1 MKIIVLNSK
10 GGVGKSTTATQVLAP
25 YLYIKNGQNDRVNL
39 IEFDDEN
46 SDNKSFSNSEI
57 LEAKTIK
64 VSGNDIDTALTDNVL
79 NYDDVI
85 LDIGG
90 NKTTTYVIDSLIDS
104 GVINAFDL
112 IVIPL
117 TDGEQDSVNAI
128 NVYNKIRENNDTSK
142 IIFAI
147 VWVNNSN
154 ENEIQILDFFGDL
167 KGRLDNREGLI
178 EKIKEDDRNIIKIS
192 DSEVIKYSRVFGITA
207 FELSKKDIEKNKE
220 KMKQALKDKDTE
232 RSKKLAYRST
242 ILNKAIRY
250 KDDVLKECFKTINE
264 VVA

>member
-10 GGVGKSTTATQVLAP
+10 GGVGKSTTATQVLVP
-25 YLYIKNGQNDRVNL
+25 YLYLLNNSEEKINL

-46 SDNKSFSNSEI
+46 EDNKTFTKSKI
-57 LEAKTIK
+57 LEAQTIK
-64 VSGNDIDTALTDNVL
+64 VSNNDIDIALTDNVL

-128 NVYNKIRENNDTSK
+128 NVYKKVRENNDTSK
-142 IIFAI
+142 IIFALSR
-147 VWVNNSN
+147 VNSSY
-154 ENEIQILDFFGDL
+154 EKEIQFLDFFGDI
-167 KGRLDNREGLI
+167 KGRLDSRKGLI
-178 EKIKEDDRNIIKIS
+178 ENINQEDRNIIEIKDS
-192 DSEVIKYSRVFGITA
+192 DVIKYSRIFGTTA
-207 FELSKKDIEKNKE
+207 FELSQEDSLKIKE
-220 KMKQALKDKDTE
+220 NMKQALKDNDEEK
-232 RSKKLAYRST
+232 SKKLAYRST

-250 KDDVLKECFKTINE
+250 KDDVLKECFKKINE
-264 VVA
+264 TME